1 MADNYVVNYDINV
14 RSQDAVTALTNFQ
27 TAINNLT
34 ALGTKLNEFQKKLNG
49 ITTKIPK
56 MDISTRGINMKL
68 DRVIAK
74 LERIHTLAKTV
85 PAINSKGQVI
95 QQAPPTPQSQPKQ
108 KTAPRGSSKISYIN
122 RGLPN
127 NLTYK
132 LLGPTPLDT
141 GNFGLDFLKGMGIAY
156 GIAGAGTLIRNVISE
171 ATEYNNLMQTT
182 KNILKTHDKDSNFGG
197 RFSQMEQIVRNVGVE
212 TKFTAPQVAD
222 AAKFLAMAGFDI
234 NAINQS
240 IRPIADIA
248 LIGDTE
254 LGETA
259 DVVTN
264 IMTGYGISP
273 DKVRKATDVMTM
285 TFTKSN
291 TTLLEIAEA
300 YKYSASLLSAA
311 GIEFEES
318 TAAIGIL
325 GDAGIKGSQAGTTMR
340 TIMANI
346 VNPTKKQLA
355 QWEKIGVS
363 RMDENG
369 KVRDLV
375 DIFKDLSE
383 AGLYVDDFYKLFHKT
398 AAQGAVSLAN
408 HVDKWNEVIADNFLS
423 DGLAK
428 QLADEKKNT
437 IQGLWMQLSSA
448 FTEAGLQAFEVMTPS
463 IKRFLGEG
471 TEWIKSDSF
480 KESMKGFSR
489 ELMGFAEM
497 LVNTTKK
504 FLEWGAEL
512 KGIIKLWV
520 NFQIKLMPV
529 MAGLRVFSAAM
540 NGGASIIKFAGKI
553 AFLTGKLQKLTKS
566 ILAIKTVSG
575 LGSALR
581 STVLSSVIPYL
592 TGNWYNALYG
602 KNVSPK
608 VWERFLSRHPD
619 PKALHRN
626 TLSNYGKGIGGAAG
640 GFLAGHQIG
649 EAFGMG
655 HTGKT
660 ILGAAGGIGTYL
672 ALLAGGPVGWGT
684 AITVGLGGLVA
695 WLINVKKKTN
705 AAREAWEEY
714 TNSFKMVDGVM
725 TGENLTKTEKYLEIV
740 YNKQLS
746 ITDVIAKRV
755 ELMKEELGLQDAQ
768 NVDSTYI
775 DGRAGHKFLTD
786 IPGITD
792 TGKGV
797 DVVKTVNATLEGL
810 GAIASYATDRSGKLT
825 HFYWDG
831 VKVKGKRA
839 DSDVMQALSAL
850 FIEGLTGS
858 QGKAA
863 EEEMQTKLSKALLT
877 GNQSEFDALKKY
889 WHNIYETQADANLDS
904 KSLPSDFQYTTKQIE
919 EMLQNGDSAVG
930 NMFTYQQGLYMRM
943 ADRYAAGGSVWKAV
957 DEYFN
962 AFNNKTLTEEN
973 VLKFMSLADLTAGA
987 GLKGYYSHE
996 TGFTNNKSFDEWAKT
1011 LGYWNN
1017 TFQPNEEKGYSAL
1030 TVAQT
1035 TQAYL
1040 DRILKI
1046 ADSFP
1051 EYTQSQIS
1059 DLTAFATQLKGFAD
1073 AFITSSTAPSKNNKI
1088 KEAKDGETVEVNGV
1102 KYTYSAKEGMWI
1114 PDNTAL
1120 SKVDPKT
1127 MNAMRGDDDNNSN
1140 SHSTPN
1146 PSDYSTDYKSTSAA
1160 PKQIIVKIENLMNVE
1175 SIDMSNPD
1183 NVAVVGDIKAQL
1195 AQALVDV
1202 VSDFTN
1208 NLGN

>member
-14 RSQDAVTALTNFQ
+14 RSADAVTALQNFQ
-27 TAINNLT
+27 NAINGLT
-34 ALGTKLNEFQKKLNG
+34 ELGTKLNEFQKKLNG

-74 LERIHTLAKTV
+74 LERIHTLAKTAPV
-85 PAINSKGQVI
+85 VNSKGQVV
-95 QQAPPTPQSQPKQ
+95 QPTPTPTTQPQRRQTKP
-108 KTAPRGSSKISYIN
+108 KTSPYVGYAGAHINKGMSKDLS
-122 RGLPN
+122 
-127 NLTYK
+127 YK

-182 KNILKTHDKDSNFGG
+182 KNILKTHDKNSNFGG
-197 RFSQMEQIVRNVGVE
+197 RFSQMEQIIRNVGVE

-311 GIEFEES
+311 GVEFEES

-408 HVDKWNEVIADNFLS
+408 NVDKWNEIIADNFLS

-471 TEWIKSDSF
+471 IEWINSDSF

-529 MAGLRVFSAAM
+529 MAGLRVFNAAM

-553 AFLTGKLQKLTKS
+553 AFLTGKLQALGKS
-566 ILAIKTVSG
+566 IVSINI
-575 LGSALR
+575 A
-581 STVLSSVIPYL
+581 TTFTSVKRWFS
-592 TGNWYNALYG
+592 GNWYNGLTGQNVKPEELGRRIARDPALQNG
-602 KNVSPK
+602 V
-608 VWERFLSRHPD
+608 R
-619 PKALHRN
+619 ATLHKQMF
-626 TLSNYGKGIGGAAG
+626 TSIGGAAG

-660 ILGAAGGIGTYL
+660 IFGAVGGIGTYL
-672 ALLAGGPVGWGT
+672 ALLAGGPVGWGA

-695 WLINVKKKTN
+695 HLINVKKKTN

-714 TNSFKMVDGVM
+714 INSFKVIDGVM
-725 TGENLTKTEKYLEIV
+725 TGENLTKTEKYLEILH
-740 YNKQLS
+740 NKNLS
-746 ITDVIAKRV
+746 INDIISKRI
-755 ELMKEELGLQDAQ
+755 ELMKEELGLQNAS
-768 NVDSTYI
+768 NITPSLI
-775 DGRAGHKFLTD
+775 DGQ
-786 IPGITD
+786 
-792 TGKGV
+792 TGLEVLNKTTSSIEDLKKLNERLGV
-797 DVVKTVNATLEGL
+797 DIVGSRFSEGMVVPELTWKGGEVGHNFLSSDADAVEAMSALYMEGYNGSATKAAIAEFNKELSRAFMIGRLEDFEAIRKKYAKQYGSMRLDTDPKTIPEHFDYRLSTVKTWFEDNNTEQLAKTYSLQE
-810 GAIASYATDRSGKLT
+810 GAIDRMDPMYGQNAAVWAAVNNYFTALKDGNLTSSVVLDYLT
-825 HFYWDG
+825 HT
-831 VKVKGKRA
+831 
-839 DSDVMQALSAL
+839 M
-850 FIEGLTGS
+850 
-858 QGKAA
+858 
-863 EEEMQTKLSKALLT
+863 
-877 GNQSEFDALKKY
+877 
-889 WHNIYETQADANLDS
+889 
-904 KSLPSDFQYTTKQIE
+904 IE
-919 EMLQNGDSAVG
+919 E
-930 NMFTYQQGLYMRM
+930 
-943 ADRYAAGGSVWKAV
+943 
-957 DEYFN
+957 N
-962 AFNNKTLTEEN
+962 A
-973 VLKFMSLADLTAGA
+973 S
-987 GLKGYYSHE
+987 LKG
-996 TGFTNNKSFDEWAKT
+996 FATNQDLSEWGKT
-1011 LGYWNN
+1011 LGYWDG
-1017 TFQPNEEKGYSAL
+1017 TFHELEGNDAL
-1030 TVAQT
+1030 TVAQST
-1035 TQAYL
+1035 KEML
-1040 DRILKI
+1040 DGLLKTI
-1046 ADSFP
+1046 DFLPDPAKKTI
-1051 EYTQSQIS
+1051 EN
-1059 DLTAFATQLKGFAD
+1059 LTAFATQLKGFAD
-1073 AFITSSTAPSKNNKI
+1073 VFITSSTAPSKNNKT
-1088 KEAKDGETVEVNGV
+1088 KEAEDGDTVKVNGE
-1102 KYTYSAKEGMWI
+1102 KYTWSAAEGLWI
-1114 PDNTAL
+1114 PENTAL
-1120 SKVDPKT
+1120 NKVDSKT
-1127 MNAMRGDDDNNSN
+1127 MNSMRGDDDNNNSN
-1140 SHSTPN
+1140 NHITPN
-1146 PSDYSTDYKSTSAA
+1146 PSDYSTGYKSTSAA

-1183 NVAVVGDIKAQL
+1183 NVAVVENIKGQL
-1195 AQALVDV
+1195 AQALIDV
-1202 VSDFTN
+1202 VHDFDVSYN
-1208 NLGN
+1208 G

>member
-14 RSQDAVTALTNFQ
+14 KSQDAVTALTNFQ

-74 LERIHTLAKTV
+74 LGRIHTLAKTV

-95 QQAPPTPQSQPKQ
+95 QQAPPTPRSQPKQ
-108 KTAPRGSSKISYIN
+108 KTAPRGSSKISHIN
-122 RGLPN
+122 KGMPN

-497 LVNTTKK
+497 LVNTTKI

-512 KGIIKLWV
+512 KGIIGLWV
-520 NFQIKLMPV
+520 KFQIKLMPV
-529 MAGLRVFSAAM
+529 MAGLRVFNAAI
-540 NGGASIIKFAGKI
+540 GGLQKIRKLSKNIALLTGRFLKLAPALRAAKVSFNNFWGAMSGGRMTFGAWLSGNLYNARFDKNVDPVFWQRYWNINRNARIRGWKNAGK
-553 AFLTGKLQKLTKS
+553 S
-566 ILAIKTVSG
+566 
-575 LGSALR
+575 
-581 STVLSSVIPYL
+581 
-592 TGNWYNALYG
+592 
-602 KNVSPK
+602 
-608 VWERFLSRHPD
+608 
-619 PKALHRN
+619 
-626 TLSNYGKGIGGAAG
+626 IGGAVG

-672 ALLAGGPVGWGT
+672 ALLAGGPIAAGT

-705 AAREAWEEY
+705 AAREAWKKY

-755 ELMKEELGLQDAQ
+755 ELMKEELGLQGAQ

-775 DGRAGHKFLTD
+775 DGRAGYKFLTD
-786 IPGITD
+786 ISGITD
-792 TGKGV
+792 TGKGI
-797 DVVKTVNATLEGL
+797 DAVKTVNATLGDL
-810 GAIASYATDRSGKLT
+810 GAIASYATDRSGKFT
-825 HFYWDG
+825 HFYWGDG
-831 VKVKGKRA
+831 EVKGKGSG
-839 DSDVMQALSAL
+839 SDVMQALSAL

-904 KSLPSDFQYTTKQIE
+904 KSLPSDFQYTNKQIE

-1011 LGYWNN
+1011 LGYWDN
-1017 TFQPNEEKGYSAL
+1017 TFQPDGEKGYSAL
-1030 TVAQT
+1030 TMAQA

-1088 KEAKDGETVEVNGV
+1088 KDAKDGETVEVDGM

-1120 SKVDPKT
+1120 HKVDPKT
-1127 MNAMRGDDDNNSN
+1127 MNAMRGDNDNN
-1140 SHSTPN
+1140 TPN
-1146 PSDYSTDYKSTSAA
+1146 SSDYSTDYKSTSAA

>member
-14 RSQDAVTALTNFQ
+14 RSEDAVTALKNFQ

-34 ALGTKLNEFQKKLNG
+34 ALGTKLNEFQKNLNG

-74 LERIHTLAKTV
+74 LEKIHTLAKTV
-85 PAINSKGQVI
+85 PAINSKGQVV
-95 QQAPPTPQSQPKQ
+95 QQAPPTPQPQPKP
-108 KTAPRGSSKISYIN
+108 KTAPRGGSKTSHIN
-122 RGLPN
+122 KGMPN

-182 KNILKTHDKDSNFGG
+182 KNILKTHDKGSNFGG

-369 KVRDLV
+369 KIRDLV

-408 HVDKWNEVIADNFLS
+408 NVDKWNEIIADNFLS

-448 FTEAGLQAFEVMTPS
+448 FTEAGLQAYEVMTPS

-512 KGIIKLWV
+512 KGIIQLWV
-520 NFQIKLMPV
+520 KFQIKAMPV
-529 MAGLRVFSAAM
+529 MAGLRVFNAAK
-540 NGGASIIKFAGKI
+540 GGLQKIRELSKNIALLTGRFLKLAPALRAAKVSFNNFWGAMSGGRMTFGAWLSGNLYNARFDKNVDPVFWQRYWNINRNARIRGWKNAGK
-553 AFLTGKLQKLTKS
+553 S
-566 ILAIKTVSG
+566 
-575 LGSALR
+575 
-581 STVLSSVIPYL
+581 
-592 TGNWYNALYG
+592 
-602 KNVSPK
+602 
-608 VWERFLSRHPD
+608 
-619 PKALHRN
+619 
-626 TLSNYGKGIGGAAG
+626 IGGAAG

-649 EAFGMG
+649 EAFGLG

-660 ILGAAGGIGTYL
+660 ILGAGFGIGTYL
-672 ALLAGGPVGWGT
+672 ALLGGGPVGWGA
-684 AITVGLGGLVA
+684 AITIGLGGLVA
-695 WLINVKKKTN
+695 HLINVKKKTN

-714 TNSFKMVDGVM
+714 TNSFKVIDGVM
-725 TGENLTKTEKYLEIV
+725 TGKNLNKTEKYLEIL
-740 YNKQLS
+740 YNKNLS
-746 ITDVIAKRV
+746 INDIISKRI
-755 ELMKEELGLQDAQ
+755 ELMKEELGLQNAS
-768 NVDSTYI
+768 NITPSLI
-775 DGRAGHKFLTD
+775 DGQTGLKVLDTTGSIKDFKKLNERLGVNIIDSRFSEGMVAPEFTWKGKDVGHAFWGSD
-786 IPGITD
+786 AE
-792 TGKGV
+792 
-797 DVVKTVNATLEGL
+797 TVEAMSALYMEGYNGSATKA
-810 GAIASYATDRSGKLT
+810 AIAEFDKELSRAFMIGRPEDFKAIKKKYAELYGSMRLDTDPKTIPENFDYRLSTVEKWFKDNNTEQLAKTYSLQEGTMDRMDPLYGPDAALWTAVNNYFTALGNGKLT
-825 HFYWDG
+825 SSVVLDY
-831 VKVKGKRA
+831 
-839 DSDVMQALSAL
+839 LSHTM
-850 FIEGLTGS
+850 I
-858 QGKAA
+858 KDNAA
-863 EEEMQTKLSKALLT
+863 FS
-877 GNQSEFDALKKY
+877 
-889 WHNIYETQADANLDS
+889 
-904 KSLPSDFQYTTKQIE
+904 
-919 EMLQNGDSAVG
+919 
-930 NMFTYQQGLYMRM
+930 
-943 ADRYAAGGSVWKAV
+943 
-957 DEYFN
+957 
-962 AFNNKTLTEEN
+962 
-973 VLKFMSLADLTAGA
+973 
-987 GLKGYYSHE
+987 
-996 TGFTNNKSFDEWAKT
+996 GFTKNQNLDEWAKT
-1011 LGYWNN
+1011 LGYWDN
-1017 TFQPNEEKGYSAL
+1017 TFHELEGNDAL
-1030 TVAQT
+1030 IVAQAT
-1035 TQAYL
+1035 REML
-1040 DRILKI
+1040 DGLLKTI
-1046 ADSFP
+1046 NFLPDSAKDTIQDF
-1051 EYTQSQIS
+1051 
-1059 DLTAFATQLKGFAD
+1059 TAFATQLKGFAD
-1073 AFITSSTAPSKNNKI
+1073 VFITSSTAPSKNNKI
-1088 KEAKDGETVEVNGV
+1088 QEAKDGDTVEVNGE
-1102 KYTYSAKEGMWI
+1102 KYTWSAAEGLWI
-1114 PDNTAL
+1114 PENTAL
-1120 SKVDPKT
+1120 NKVDSKT
-1127 MNAMRGDDDNNSN
+1127 MNSMRGDDDHNSN
-1140 SHSTPN
+1140 NHITPN

>member
-49 ITTKIPK
+49 ITTKVPK
-56 MDISTRGINMKL
+56 MNISTYDVNVKL

-74 LERIHTLAKTV
+74 LEKIHKLAKTV

-108 KTAPRGSSKISYIN
+108 KTAPRGSSKISHIN

-197 RFSQMEQIVRNVGVE
+197 RFSQMEQIIRNVGVE

-529 MAGLRVFSAAM
+529 MAGLRVFNAAM

-672 ALLAGGPVGWGT
+672 ALLAGGPVGWGA
-684 AITVGLGGLVA
+684 AITIGLGGLVA
-695 WLINVKKKTN
+695 HLINVKKKSD
-705 AAREAWEEY
+705 AARE
-714 TNSFKMVDGVM
+714 SFKAFANTTRMVNGVL
-725 TGENLTKTEKYLEIV
+725 TGEEGLSRTEKYLEII

-746 ITDVIAKRV
+746 INDVISKRIK
-755 ELMKEELGLQDAQ
+755 LMKEELGLQDADQ
-768 NVDSTYI
+768 ARNGGHI
-775 DGRAGHKFLTD
+775 DGNMMHKFIDEASNLKNRD
-786 IPGITD
+786 L
-792 TGKGV
+792 
-797 DVVKTVNATLEGL
+797 KT
-810 GAIASYATDRSGKLT
+810 YAKIYADKNEIVPRISKSGKWRDIYVSETT
-825 HFYWDG
+825 HE
-831 VKVKGKRA
+831 A
-839 DSDVMQALSAL
+839 QQLAAMTALYS
-850 FIEGLTGS
+850 EGYE
-858 QGKAA
+858 GKAA
-863 EEEMQTKLSKALLT
+863 KTAKDEFQNKLAKILRT
-877 GNQSEFDALKKY
+877 GGTYKDIQVVLDEWNKLYGKQWVLNSNSNTFPAGFGYTLEDISGWDGGKIGEAYTYRQGVYDSMVGVFGENSPLSFAALK
-889 WHNIYETQADANLDS
+889 
-904 KSLPSDFQYTTKQIE
+904 
-919 EMLQNGDSAVG
+919 
-930 NMFTYQQGLYMRM
+930 
-943 ADRYAAGGSVWKAV
+943 
-957 DEYFN
+957 YFN
-962 AFNNKTLTEEN
+962 ALNSNSLTPEI
-973 VLKFMSLADLTAGA
+973 VLDYIKYMDPTAGA
-987 GLKGYYSHE
+987 AIQSYKPGDWE
-996 TGFTNNKSFDEWAKT
+996 AWEKSF
-1011 LGYWNN
+1011 GFYNN
-1017 TFQPNEEKGYSAL
+1017 TFNEDKANGSTAL
-1030 TVAQT
+1030 EVAQF
-1035 TQAYL
+1035 ASEYL
-1040 DRILKI
+1040 GAFISVIPKLHAPAQEAI
-1046 ADSFP
+1046 A
-1051 EYTQSQIS
+1051 QV
-1059 DLTAFATQLKGFAD
+1059 TAFAKSLKAD
-1073 AFITSSTAPSKNNKI
+1073 ADKFTKTKQDISAGTSDINQDHLT
-1088 KEAKDGETVEVNGV
+1088 D
-1102 KYTYSAKEGMWI
+1102 
-1114 PDNTAL
+1114 
-1120 SKVDPKT
+1120 
-1127 MNAMRGDDDNNSN
+1127 
-1140 SHSTPN
+1140 STPN
-1146 PSDYSTDYKSTSAA
+1146 SSDYSTNYKSTSAA